1 MSLIS
6 NKKATFNYE
15 IIETIESGIELFG
28 HEVKSIRSG
37 KGNLEGSYIIVR
49 GGEAYLIGALISP
62 FQQNNIAE
70 NYEERRNRKLILHKK
85 EIKKISEIGRGSGM
99 SVIPLSM
106 YSKGTKIK
114 LEIAI
119 AKGKKKFD
127 KRNTIKKRETDR
139 EIRRDFKRNG

>member
-15 IIETIESGIELFG
+15 IVETLEAGIELFG
-28 HEVKSIRSG
+28 YEVKSLRAG

-62 FQQNNIAE
+62 FQQNNIPE

-85 EIKKISEIGRGSGM
+85 EIKKILEMGTGTGKST
-99 SVIPLSM
+99 IPLNI
-106 YSKGTKIK
+106 YTKGTKIK

-119 AKGKKKFD
+119 VKGKKKFD
-127 KRNTIKKRETDR
+127 KRQTIKKRETDR
-139 EIRRDFKRNG
+139 EIRRDFKRNS

>member
-15 IIETIESGIELFG
+15 ILETIETGIELLG
-28 HEVKSIRSG
+28 SEVKSIRKSQ
-37 KGNLEGSYIIVR
+37 GNLEGSYIIVR
-49 GGEAYLIGALISP
+49 GGEAFLIGALISP
-62 FQQNNIAE
+62 FQQNNIPD

-85 EIKKISEIGRGSGM
+85 EIKRLSEIGQGTGKSA
-99 SVIPLSM
+99 IPLNL

-119 AKGKKKFD
+119 VRGKKKFD
-127 KRNTIKKRETDR
+127 KRQTIKKRETDR